1 MFGLCPGKQVAGR
14 TAPPAAAP
22 EARAAWVGS
31 WRVSSNNKQGASTVN
46 RAHKWRDHTSEHP
59 SITIT
64 CKLQIF
70 TVFVSFIDLFFSF
83 STTIRGKWKPNL
95 QGQIKRLKPRNLSNV
110 FGFWNRI
117 GGSAE
122 PTNYIGQKTDEIIH
136 ILQHK
141 RSTERRAI
149 DDHTLQAAAVI
160 TGWRAPAAA
169 RTGGRTAGFGRACH
183 RIHAASLCSAR
194 PPSAA

>member
-1 MFGLCPGKQVAGR
+1 MQVAGPTSPTTSPSHNIRDLAEVFISLGVFGLCPGKQVAGR

-95 QGQIKRLKPRNLSNV
+95 QGQIKRLKPHNLSV
-110 FGFWNRI
+110 FGFWNGI
-117 GGSAE
+117 GGSVE
-122 PTNYIGQKTDEIIH
+122 PTNYRTENRRNHTHLAAQKEH
-136 ILQHK
+136 
-141 RSTERRAI
+141 
-149 DDHTLQAAAVI
+149 
-160 TGWRAPAAA
+160 
-169 RTGGRTAGFGRACH
+169 RTK
-183 RIHAASLCSAR
+183 S
-194 PPSAA
+194 